1 MASAKNQPK
10 QKLPTIKAAKT
21 HPSKPPLMQARKR
34 TLLSLL
40 VFLLASVLIIASTNF
55 VMSKAAR
62 SAGFQDDATINT
74 FDNMS
79 ATIAEQPLQKK
90 TELYAKRKD
99 KYEKIAEFY
108 SQNRTEVPLSQIS
121 PFIKDAI
128 IATEDPRFYT
138 HHGVDPIAAIRA
150 LAVNIITRGGGGGA
164 STITMQ
170 YIKNLR
176 IQAAEA
182 ITNSQ
187 KRQEAY
193 LQAIQYSANRKIEE
207 MRLAIEIEKSIPK
220 DKILEGYLNI
230 ALFGGRVYGIQS
242 AAKYYFGIDARDV
255 SLSQAAL
262 LAGMVQNPNNYRIDR
277 KENLPAAKKEEIM
290 CFHVFLPKRK

>member
-1 MASAKNQPK
+1 MPNSPYKRKPNYTPNAK
-10 QKLPTIKAAKT
+10 
-21 HPSKPPLMQARKR
+21 
-34 TLLSLL
+34 
-40 VFLLASVLIIASTNF
+40 
-55 VMSKAAR
+55 
-62 SAGFQDDATINT
+62 INT
-74 FDNMS
+74 
-79 ATIAEQPLQKK
+79 K
-90 TELYAKRKD
+90 
-99 KYEKIAEFY
+99 KIAEFY

-128 IATEDPRFYT
+128 IATEDPRFYS

-242 AAKYYFGIDARDV
+242 AAKYYFGIDAGDV

-290 CFHVFLPKRK
+290 CFHVFLPKRR